1 MKTTLEIP
9 DELFRQAKSVAAS
22 QGIPLRQLVTI
33 ALDEKLN
40 PSSDA
45 AKPWMKSSGALRGLR
60 KETARI
66 NQVIE
71 EEFNRIELEDWR

>member
-22 QGIPLRQLVTI
+22 RGIPLRELVTI

-45 AKPWMKSSGALRGLR
+45 EKPWMKSFGALRGLR

-66 NQVIE
+66 NLLID
-71 EEFNRIELEDWR
+71 EEFNRIEPEDWR